1 MSSQLLIIDGK
12 DRVYGSSENFIYNL
26 QNYATPKIQKF
37 RINKITIPYSFYG
50 IRSQEFSIN
59 VNNAPAQYIQFVGG
73 NYTAN
78 ELAIYL
84 QGLINAVSAQPIV
97 ITYNQATNKFKFDMT
112 PPHVIDLTFPFL
124 PLNYNLGVS
133 LGLMTTNTNTG
144 NFTSLTSPKQANLSA
159 TSNLY
164 LSSSALRVY
173 NTSYFNQKA
182 FSIIQ
187 TIPVNTAP
195 FNYII
200 YQNSIEVV
208 FKGGGF
214 QASSLDF
221 QIYDDDGN
229 IIDLNG
235 EDIIIEIELFLLSE
249 I

>member
-1 MSSQLLIIDGK
+1 MRQLLIIDGK
-12 DRVYGSSENFIYNL
+12 DRSYGISSSFNYNL
-26 QNYATPKIQKF
+26 ENYATPKIEKF

-73 NYTAN
+73 NYSAN

-97 ITYNQATNKFKFDMT
+97 ITYNQATNKFSFNMT

-124 PLNYNLGVS
+124 PLNYNLGFS
-133 LGLMTTNTNTG
+133 LGLVQTNTNTG
-144 NFTSLTSPKQANLSA
+144 NFTSLTAARQANLSA

-164 LSSSALRVY
+164 LSSSTMRSY
-173 NTSYFNQKA
+173 NTSYFNKKA
-182 FSIIQ
+182 ASIIQ
-187 TIPVNTAP
+187 TIPVNVSP

-200 YQNSIEVV
+200 FQNSIEVV

-214 QASSLDF
+214 QASNIDF

-229 IIDLNG
+229 LIELNN
-235 EDIIIEIELFLLSE
+235 EDIIIEIELFLLTE

>member
-1 MSSQLLIIDGK
+1 MNQLLIIDGK
-12 DRVYGSSENFIYNL
+12 DRSYGTSENFTYVL
-26 QNYATPKIQKF
+26 ENYQTPRIKKF

-144 NFTSLTSPKQANLSA
+144 NFTSLTSPRQANLSA

-164 LSSSALRVY
+164 VASNTLRVF
-173 NTSYFNQKA
+173 NTSFFNRKSA
-182 FSIIQ
+182 SIIQ
-187 TIPVNTAP
+187 TVPVNVSP

-200 YQNSIEVV
+200 YSNQIESLFSGGNFQLSSI
-208 FKGGGF
+208 
-214 QASSLDF
+214 DII
-221 QIYDDDGN
+221 IYDDDGN
-229 IIDLNG
+229 VIDLNN
-235 EDIIIEIELFLLSE
+235 EDIILEIELFLQSE